1 MQPVTTRART
11 RDPIR
16 RTSESQ
22 MPAAHTP
29 HPTATSRGVPAQV
42 PPTLPPRTRDRL
54 TSSQRTP
61 PSTDAPEPAQPVPKV
76 PLSRPY
82 SPPPRALPGRVP
94 TPVFPFP
101 RPPKGILKKQPLPFD
116 VPLHR
121 YIIPYNTELYGEDQK
136 LLYWDVSMLPDNVRD
151 YHASVALGRRE
162 LDTRFASKLGTNFT
176 RMIIDCPRIKD
187 CYIEVNNEKG
197 ITCRDI
203 FKAIYLKF
211 KAKLTEEEKMF
222 YFRETGKLYETRLE
236 MLNGVTVFM
245 GIRPSAVY
253 NTSWELILGRD
264 PDEGKNKI
272 FVGQTQ

>member
-1 MQPVTTRART
+1 MFKSAFGLKKTQREPDRRSGHPPVQRFSSVSSHVPPTPKTPYIGSRPLPTSPSTAHPIVFPSSSPDSTLSGSSYDSEIRAPQPRYPLPFPSAPPTTAPLIMQPVTTRART

-101 RPPKGILKKQPLPFD
+101 RPPKGILSKS
-116 VPLHR
+116 LHLV
-121 YIIPYNTELYGEDQK
+121 I
-136 LLYWDVSMLPDNVRD
+136 
-151 YHASVALGRRE
+151 AL
-162 LDTRFASKLGTNFT
+162 
-176 RMIIDCPRIKD
+176 
-187 CYIEVNNEKG
+187 
-197 ITCRDI
+197 
-203 FKAIYLKF
+203 
-211 KAKLTEEEKMF
+211 
-222 YFRETGKLYETRLE
+222 
-236 MLNGVTVFM
+236 
-245 GIRPSAVY
+245 
-253 NTSWELILGRD
+253 
-264 PDEGKNKI
+264 
-272 FVGQTQ
+272 